1 MTLLKN
7 GGTTGFTGS
16 CEGSMWNEWK
26 AQYPI
31 TGYIITITEVQ
42 CGSPLP
48 KTSSCDQKGL

>member
-1 MTLLKN
+1 MTLLTN

-31 TGYIITITEVQ
+31 TGSIITITEVQ